1 MTTDEEGINTYYYR
15 ENLNGLGYCR
25 ESIDPQELAI
35 GYLRNFDTW
44 DITGEEAV
52 AGRYGLVLEGRC
64 PVSIPKNATRQ
75 SLSCGWTEK
84 PEFL

>member
-1 MTTDEEGINTYYYR
+1 MKRNQHLATTGK
-15 ENLNGLGYCR
+15 NLNGLGYCR

-52 AGRYGLVLEGRC
+52 AGRNCLVLEARI
-64 PVSIPKNATRQ
+64 VR
-75 SLSCGWTEK
+75 
-84 PEFL
+84 FLF